1 MAKVHPKTSMVGSSC
16 NDHDEYSSSERQVFT
31 VWMKSLVISS
41 NGCTVFNSN
50 GDIVFRVD
58 NYQTRRCT
66 QVLLMDF
73 NGQVL
78 FSIKRK
84 KLLMFR
90 SWEGYKWINSKFDN
104 EEGEWFKVKR
114 ECRLTSGRGSMITCH
129 VSLGCNKTATTGNCS
144 YKIVGLRG
152 KPTVKITDGAGRVL
166 AEVMQKQSQ
175 GGVSLGDDV
184 LSLMVEPQIDQ
195 SLIMALVIVYGMI
208 NHKL

>member
-1 MAKVHPKTSMVGSSC
+1 MVGSSC
-16 NDHDEYSSSERQVFT
+16 HEYSSSEREVFT

-41 NGCTVFNSN
+41 NGCTVFNSK

-58 NYQTRRCT
+58 NYQTRHST
-66 QVLLMDF
+66 EILLMDY

-84 KLLMFR
+84 KLLIFR
-90 SWEGYKWINSKFDN
+90 SWEGYKCINSKFDE

-114 ECRLTSGRGSMITCH
+114 ECRIPGRGMITCH
-129 VSLGCNKTATTGNCS
+129 VILGCNKTTGNCS
-144 YKIVGLRG
+144 YKIVGLQG
-152 KPTVKITDGAGRVL
+152 KQTVKITDRAGRVL

-175 GGVSLGDDV
+175 AGGVPLGDDV
-184 LSLMVEPQIDQ
+184 LSLIVESQMDQ